1 LAEWEMEHE
10 EEFMV
15 DGQGALRLI
24 QEAVEM
30 REAEA
35 AAKKVGY
42 AVRFRKRLLNTKASS
57 LPLIAWQGGD
67 TWATRSSNA
76 RDRSSGLQDS
86 RSSVTGSS
94 AQERRA
100 DTHA

>member
-1 LAEWEMEHE
+1 MEHE

-24 QEAVEM
+24 QEAVEV

-42 AVRFRKRLLNTKASS
+42 AVRFHKGFGILRHPRCLS
-57 LPLIAWQGGD
+57 
-67 TWATRSSNA
+67 
-76 RDRSSGLQDS
+76 
-86 RSSVTGSS
+86 
-94 AQERRA
+94 
-100 DTHA
+100 